1 MDSSV
6 PLASGLCQICAELAP
21 EERPCSKCRVA
32 LDGEEEGSMQLAPS
46 DNSRASE
53 SQGAPSLEP
62 SESDSAKRQC
72 AELAESM
79 GGQGEMKGVNPFL
92 LGFPPEFIQLMVEAF
107 KAFQGSSGSALVSQ
121 GVSLPSHT
129 VHSARVAQS
138 FDTKVQL
145 EGDQDDRGSDSM
157 PLPTRK
163 DSSLLKDAG
172 SQPKCPD
179 RKSLM
184 LLDQGD
190 DQMVSRLFKPAALLE
205 VITESLRILHLDS
218 PQTTAVK
225 RTVMSSAKPQ
235 SACFPSHPDITKML
249 TEQWVVP
256 DSPLRETR
264 IMNKLYPLAQEFQAL
279 LASPKLDSLLVHIT
293 SRTSPSSEK
302 GVAFKIHAHDRRV
315 DSVLKKQFR
324 ALTSGL
330 NAAAA
335 TSFVARACHTLLRQT
350 STAEKDVYP
359 QFLLSGVDYVADA
372 LYDMFRVMSKGS
384 ACSISA
390 RRILWMRHWDGDS
403 SSKATLSRLPFKDQL
418 LFGKGLND
426 LVASSRKRKAPAF
439 RQRFRRARNSRGS
452 AWNPA
457 GASKKSQ

>member
-53 SQGAPSLEP
+53 SQGSPSLEP

-79 GGQGEMKGVNPFL
+79 GGQGEMKGVNPSL
-92 LGFPPEFIQLMVEAF
+92 LGFPPEFVQLMVEAF
-107 KAFQGSSGSALVSQ
+107 KGFQSTSGFASLSQ

-129 VHSARVAQS
+129 VHSARAAQS
-138 FDTKVQL
+138 FDTEVQP
-145 EGDQDDRGSDSM
+145 EGDQDDGGSDSM
-157 PLPTRK
+157 TLLPHK

-172 SQPKCPD
+172 SQQKCPD

-184 LLDQGD
+184 LLDQGED
-190 DQMVSRLFKPAALLE
+190 EMVSRLFKPKALME

-235 SACFPSHPDITKML
+235 TACFPSHPDITKIL
-249 TEQWVVP
+249 TEQWDVP
-256 DSPLRETR
+256 DNPLQDTQ

-279 LASPKLDSLLVHIT
+279 LTWPKLDSLLVHIT
-293 SRTSPSSEK
+293 RDTSSCNLD
-302 GVAFKIHAHDRRV
+302 GMVFKNSHDRRV
-315 DSVLKKQFR
+315 EAVLKKQFR
-324 ALTSGL
+324 TLALGL

-350 STAEKDVYP
+350 SAAEKDVYP
-359 QFLLSGVDYVADA
+359 EFLLSGVDYVADA

-403 SSKATLSRLPFKDQL
+403 SSKASLSRLPFKDQM

-426 LVASSRKRKAPAF
+426 LVASSRKKKVPAF
-439 RQRFRRARNSRGS
+439 RQRFNRARNSRGS
-452 AWNPA
+452 ASNPA
-457 GASKKSQ
+457 VAPKKSQ